1 MSLAKLAMT
10 KSHVISSHAGQVLP
24 CFLFSLFS
32 IQAFFQHNLGWH
44 PLCVNT
50 PRKMSVGKFKIAVI
64 AALLSSFLSLCTG
77 AAFDGTAGQ
86 AHARKDREY
95 GRQASGDRDLER
107 LRRIMMPLVRA
118 TNHPER
124 LNEIGIKIVADSNI
138 NAGSAG
144 GGEFLIT
151 TGLLQK
157 ANDEQ
162 LRGILAHEIAHDDL
176 GHPVKMQLVETGVN
190 IGAALLEK
198 VFPGSGAVAP
208 IAGTLIASSYS
219 RPQEFAADEH
229 GVTILRRAGYSK
241 EVMVR
246 ALTWIMQVQGNSGG
260 GFLST
265 HPATD
270 ERIRALRRL

>member
-1 MSLAKLAMT
+1 MVES
-10 KSHVISSHAGQVLP
+10 VLT
-24 CFLFSLFS
+24 
-32 IQAFFQHNLGWH
+32 AFYGRTGWH
-44 PLCVNT
+44 PPCLKIRPKRRLSTFLAIYGGFSYFGAHEKSTMPDTRPKIVIST
-50 PRKMSVGKFKIAVI
+50 IRRFFGFGLFAIAVF
-64 AALLSSFLSLCTG
+64 AGMADPVH
-77 AAFDGTAGQ
+77 AFRKRDHAPRQSGTEQ
-86 AHARKDREY
+86 DF
-95 GRQASGDRDLER
+95 QR
-107 LRRIMMPLVRA
+107 LRRIMIPVLQA
-118 TNHPER
+118 ADHPR
-124 LNEIGIKIVADSNI
+124 PLNEIRVKIVADQNI

-157 ANDEQ
+157 ANDEH

-176 GHPVKMQLVETGVN
+176 GHPAKMQLVGTGLSL
-190 IGAALLEK
+190 GAALLEK

-219 RPQEFAADEH
+219 RPQELEADRH
-229 GVTILRRAGYSK
+229 GVKILRRAGYSK

-246 ALTWIMQVQGNSGG
+246 ALAWIMKAQGNSGG

-270 ERIRALRRL
+270 ERIRALKKL

>member
-1 MSLAKLAMT
+1 MLVRRFI
-10 KSHVISSHAGQVLP
+10 VIIIGTLLLYS
-24 CFLFSLFS
+24 FSL
-32 IQAFFQHNLGWH
+32 
-44 PLCVNT
+44 CVT
-50 PRKMSVGKFKIAVI
+50 AVFEGM
-64 AALLSSFLSLCTG
+64 AVP
-77 AAFDGTAGQ
+77 
-86 AHARKDREY
+86 AHARKDRDH
-95 GRQASGDRDLER
+95 GQQAPGELDLQR
-107 LRRIMMPLVRA
+107 LQRIMIPLLRA

-124 LNEIGIKIVADSNI
+124 LNEISVRIVDDPNI

-151 TGLLQK
+151 TGLLQQ
-157 ANDEQ
+157 ANDDQ
-162 LRGILAHEIAHDDL
+162 LRGVLAHEIAHDDL
-176 GHPVKMQLVETGVN
+176 GHPAKMQLVGTGLSL
-190 IGAALLEK
+190 GTALLER

-219 RPQEFAADEH
+219 RPQEFEADRH

-270 ERIRALRRL
+270 ERIQALRRL

>member
-1 MSLAKLAMT
+1 
-10 KSHVISSHAGQVLP
+10 
-24 CFLFSLFS
+24 
-32 IQAFFQHNLGWH
+32 
-44 PLCVNT
+44 
-50 PRKMSVGKFKIAVI
+50 
-64 AALLSSFLSLCTG
+64 
-77 AAFDGTAGQ
+77 
-86 AHARKDREY
+86 
-95 GRQASGDRDLER
+95 
-107 LRRIMMPLVRA
+107 MMPLVRA

-124 LNEIGIKIVADSNI
+124 LNEISIKIVADSNI

-151 TGLLQK
+151 TGLLQR

-176 GHPVKMQLVETGVN
+176 GHPVKMQLVETGVSL
-190 IGAALLEK
+190 GAALLEK

-208 IAGTLIASSYS
+208 IAGTLIASNYS
-219 RPQEFAADEH
+219 RPQELEADRH

-246 ALTWIMQVQGNSGG
+246 ALNWIMQAQGNSGG

>member
-1 MSLAKLAMT
+1 MVVKKFTIAILGT
-10 KSHVISSHAGQVLP
+10 V
-24 CFLFSLFS
+24 LFS
-32 IQAFFQHNLGWH
+32 
-44 PLCVNT
+44 V
-50 PRKMSVGKFKIAVI
+50 
-64 AALLSSFLSLCTG
+64 LSLYIDP
-77 AAFDGTAGQ
+77 ALEGTAGQ
-86 AHARKDREY
+86 ADTRNDRQHF
-95 GRQASGDRDLER
+95 RQRAAERDLER
-107 LRRIMMPLVRA
+107 LQRIMGPLVRA
-118 TNHPER
+118 TNHPDR
-124 LNEIGIKIVADSNI
+124 LNEIRVKIADDSNI

-144 GGEFLIT
+144 GGEFVIT

-176 GHPVKMQLVETGVN
+176 GHPVKMQLVGTG
-190 IGAALLEK
+190 ISLGAALLEK

-219 RPQEFAADEH
+219 RPQELEADRH

-246 ALTWIMQVQGNSGG
+246 TLSWIMQMQGNSGG

-270 ERIRALRRL
+270 ERIRALRQL

>member
-1 MSLAKLAMT
+1 MVVKKFTIAILGT
-10 KSHVISSHAGQVLP
+10 V
-24 CFLFSLFS
+24 LFS
-32 IQAFFQHNLGWH
+32 
-44 PLCVNT
+44 V
-50 PRKMSVGKFKIAVI
+50 
-64 AALLSSFLSLCTG
+64 LSLYIDP
-77 AAFDGTAGQ
+77 ALEGTAGQ
-86 AHARKDREY
+86 ADTRNDRQHL
-95 GRQASGDRDLER
+95 RQPAAERDLER
-107 LRRIMMPLVRA
+107 LQRIMIPLVRA

-124 LNEIGIKIVADSNI
+124 LNEIQVKIVDDSNI

-144 GGEFLIT
+144 GGEFVVT

-176 GHPVKMQLVETGVN
+176 GHPVKMQLVGTGVSL
-190 IGAALLEK
+190 GAALLEK
-198 VFPGSGAVAP
+198 VFPGSGALVP

-219 RPQEFAADEH
+219 RPQELEADRH

-246 ALTWIMQVQGNSGG
+246 TLTWIMQMQGNSGG

>member
-1 MSLAKLAMT
+1 MTPLA
-10 KSHVISSHAGQVLP
+10 
-24 CFLFSLFS
+24 
-32 IQAFFQHNLGWH
+32 
-44 PLCVNT
+44 
-50 PRKMSVGKFKIAVI
+50 
-64 AALLSSFLSLCTG
+64 
-77 AAFDGTAGQ
+77 
-86 AHARKDREY
+86 
-95 GRQASGDRDLER
+95 
-107 LRRIMMPLVRA
+107 RA

-124 LNEIGIKIVADSNI
+124 LNEISVKIVADSNI
-138 NAGSAG
+138 NAGSSG

-151 TGLLQK
+151 TGLLEK

-176 GHPVKMQLVETGVN
+176 GHPVKMQLVETGVGL
-190 IGAALLEK
+190 GAALLEK
-198 VFPGSGAVAP
+198 VFPASGVVAP
-208 IAGTLIASSYS
+208 IAGTLITSSYS

-241 EVMVR
+241 EVMIR

>member
-1 MSLAKLAMT
+1 
-10 KSHVISSHAGQVLP
+10 
-24 CFLFSLFS
+24 
-32 IQAFFQHNLGWH
+32 
-44 PLCVNT
+44 
-50 PRKMSVGKFKIAVI
+50 MSVGKFTIVTI
-64 AALLSSFLSLCTG
+64 GTLLSSFLSLCAT
-77 AAFDGTAGQ
+77 AAFEGTAGQ
-86 AHARKDREY
+86 AHARKDRDH
-95 GRQASGDRDLER
+95 GGQAAGERDLER
-107 LRRIMMPLVRA
+107 LQRIMIPLVRA

-124 LNEIGIKIVADSNI
+124 LNEIRIKIAADSSI

-144 GGEFLIT
+144 GGEFVIT

-176 GHPVKMQLVETGVN
+176 GHPVKMQLVGTGVSL
-190 IGAALLEK
+190 GAALLEK

-208 IAGTLIASSYS
+208 LAGTLIASSYS
-219 RPQEFAADEH
+219 RPQELEADRH

-241 EVMVR
+241 EVMIR
-246 ALTWIMQVQGNSGG
+246 TLTWIMQLQGNSGG

-270 ERIRALRRL
+270 ERIRALRQL

>member
-1 MSLAKLAMT
+1 MS
-10 KSHVISSHAGQVLP
+10 I
-24 CFLFSLFS
+24 
-32 IQAFFQHNLGWH
+32 
-44 PLCVNT
+44 
-50 PRKMSVGKFKIAVI
+50 GKFKIVAI
-64 AALLSSFLSLCTG
+64 AALLCSFLSLCID
-77 AAFDGTAGQ
+77 AAFEGTAGEAQ
-86 AHARKDREY
+86 ARKDRDR
-95 GRQASGDRDLER
+95 GRQAAGERDLER
-107 LRRIMMPLVRA
+107 LQRIMIPLVRA

-124 LNEIGIKIVADSNI
+124 LNEIQVKIVDDSNI

-144 GGEFLIT
+144 GGEFVVT

-176 GHPVKMQLVETGVN
+176 GHPVKMQLVGTGVSL
-190 IGAALLEK
+190 GAALLER

-219 RPQEFAADEH
+219 RPQELEADRH

-246 ALTWIMQVQGNSGG
+246 TLTWIMEMQGNSGG
-260 GFLST
+260 GFLSS

>member
-1 MSLAKLAMT
+1 MLVRTFKT
-10 KSHVISSHAGQVLP
+10 VIVGRLFCLVLSV
-24 CFLFSLFS
+24 CVCALFE
-32 IQAFFQHNLGWH
+32 
-44 PLCVNT
+44 
-50 PRKMSVGKFKIAVI
+50 
-64 AALLSSFLSLCTG
+64 
-77 AAFDGTAGQ
+77 GTVVPAY
-86 AHARKDREY
+86 ARNDRDHART
-95 GRQASGDRDLER
+95 QADERHLER
-107 LRRIMMPLVRA
+107 LRRIMIPLLQA

-124 LNEIGIKIVADSNI
+124 LNQARVKIVTDPNI

-144 GGEFLIT
+144 DGEFLIT

-176 GHPVKMQLVETGVN
+176 GHPVKMQLVGTGLSL
-190 IGAALLEK
+190 GAALLEK
-198 VFPGSGAVAP
+198 VVPASGAIAP

-219 RPQEFAADEH
+219 RPQELEADRH

-246 ALTWIMQVQGNSGG
+246 ALAWMMQIQGNSGG

-270 ERIRALRRL
+270 ERIRALKGP